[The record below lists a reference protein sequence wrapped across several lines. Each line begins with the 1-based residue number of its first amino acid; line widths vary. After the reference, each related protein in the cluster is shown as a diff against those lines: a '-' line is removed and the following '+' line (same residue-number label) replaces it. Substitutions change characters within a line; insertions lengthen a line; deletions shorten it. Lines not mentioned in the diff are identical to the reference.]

1 MRQISSDSSKKIRSF
16 KGHMLDYLTYKPNF
30 PSSHILRS
38 LYENERIEAVENYE
52 MLFDDLI
59 IDKTIN
65 LRGRCADEN
74 LFNRQKP
81 RFYIMTQNLD
91 IWSAIICIIALLK
104 YYISLI
110 LRSTNP
116 KITYI
121 GVNSKKLSYSEN
133 IMSQ

>member
-1 MRQISSDSSKKIRSF
+1 
-16 KGHMLDYLTYKPNF
+16 MLDYLTYEPNF
-30 PSSHILRS
+30 PSYHISRS
-38 LYENERIEAVENYE
+38 LYENERIEAMENYE

-59 IDKTIN
+59 IDQTIN

-74 LFNRQKP
+74 LFNREKP
-81 RFYIMTQNLD
+81 RFYIMTQNLG

-116 KITYI
+116 KITI

>member
-74 LFNRQKP
+74 LFNREKTSILYHDAKS
-81 RFYIMTQNLD
+81 RHMEFHHLQN
-91 IWSAIICIIALLK
+91 SFA
-104 YYISLI
+104 
-110 LRSTNP
+110 
-116 KITYI
+116 
-121 GVNSKKLSYSEN
+121 
-133 IMSQ
+133 